1 MEKESE
7 LIYYIGPSENKGL
20 GMFAKS
26 KIARGQLVIAEKPLI
41 LTPSQVP
48 DSLLVRLV
56 ANMTEADR
64 SLFFALHNNSSAS
77 PSSSTIKDII
87 RTNGIRLGTEDDANG
102 GVFANISRINHS
114 CRPNVHH
121 FWSAD
126 KKMELVHALKEISP
140 GEEIFT
146 SYIDL
151 YATRDERRARLKE
164 SFGFECQC
172 ELCSEQNPDLG
183 NILIYDII

>member
-7 LIYYIGPSENKGL
+7 QIYYIGPSENKGL

-26 KIARGQLVIAEKPLI
+26 KIARGQLVLAEKPLI

-48 DSLLVRLV
+48 DSLLDRIV

-64 SLFFALHNNSSAS
+64 SRFFALHNNSSAS
-77 PSSSTIKDII
+77 PSSSAIKNILFL
-87 RTNGIRLGTEDDANG
+87 TNGIRLGTEDDANG

-140 GEEIFT
+140 GEEIFN

-151 YATRDERRARLKE
+151 YATRDERRAKLKE
-164 SFGFECQC
+164 SFGFECRC
-172 ELCSEQNPDLG
+172 ELCSEENPDLG
-183 NILIYDII
+183 NRM